1 MARKILGGGPRRT
14 ETPAQQHARRIRL
27 VASGEPLPPDQQS
40 AIPEEQQVYLPEVGW
55 STGHLLTE
63 DPLARRRPHPMDGAQ
78 GFAATSKN
86 LLAMILGKLGLHGQ
100 QFSNFRVSV
109 AIRDQ
114 VVFPYNPLRAYVIVV
129 NTGPATMFAAFGR
142 AANAAT
148 GVPIVVGGNYEPILG
163 FVNSLHVS
171 STVAGSAV
179 IVEGFYT
186 FAGARAEGE

>member
-1 MARKILGGGPRRT
+1 MTRKILGGAARRL
-14 ETPAQQHARRIRL
+14 ETPAQEHTRRARLI
-27 VASGEPLPPDQQS
+27 ASGEPLPPDQQS
-40 AIPEEQQVYLPEVGW
+40 AIPGEQQAYLPEVGW

-63 DPLARRRPHPMDGAQ
+63 DPLARVAHPMDGRQ
-78 GFAATSKN
+78 GVAATSKN
-86 LLAMILGKLGLHGQ
+86 LLARILGKLGLHGQ
-100 QFSNFRVSV
+100 QFSNFRADV
-109 AIRDQ
+109 AVRDA
-114 VVFPYNPLRAYVIVV
+114 VVFPYNPLRAYVIIV

-148 GVPIVVGGNYEPILG
+148 GVPIVAGGNYEPILG

-186 FAGARAEGE
+186 FAGLRG

>member
-1 MARKILGGGPRRT
+1 MPRKILGGAARRL
-14 ETPAQQHARRIRL
+14 ETPAQQRGRKQRL
-27 VASGEPLPPDQQS
+27 MASGEPLPPDQQS
-40 AIPEEQQVYLPEVGW
+40 AIPAEQQTYLPEVGW

-63 DPLARRRPHPMDGAQ
+63 DPLARRRPHPMDDQQGA
-78 GFAATSKN
+78 AATSKN
-86 LLAMILGKLGLHGQ
+86 LLARILGKLGLHGQ
-100 QFSNFRVSV
+100 QFSNFRADV
-109 AIRDQ
+109 AVRDS

-129 NTGPATMFAAFGR
+129 NTGPATIFAAFGR

-148 GVPIVVGGNYEPILG
+148 GVPIVAGGNYEPILG

-186 FAGARAEGE
+186 FAGAWG